1 MCLARTCAYIFSP
14 CGILQHRTCSMVR
27 ATLRELNEASGL
39 FTVDYTSNEGRLS
52 TIEEKIVLRA

>member
-1 MCLARTCAYIFSP
+1 
-14 CGILQHRTCSMVR
+14 MVR